1 MKTKKNLIFKIAPK
15 EKLKLKILKMLKIFK
30 AQLNL
35 LKIKMKIRLTKWIV
49 IRKILNYVFLAKR
62 SQERCLLILA
72 NMFHTAKIVS
82 YNGEL

>member
-35 LKIKMKIRLTKWIV
+35 LKIKMKIRLTK
-49 IRKILNYVFLAKR
+49 
-62 SQERCLLILA
+62 
-72 NMFHTAKIVS
+72 
-82 YNGEL
+82 